1 VVYLMFRHGMGYRVG
16 WCQLFNAGRLNHFA
30 ARCRLEKADAGWIL
44 RLYDNKRS
52 ASINEKIIATRY
64 GLPLVTFRQS
74 GDKYLDDEGLAQI
87 FSGIVPSENAERG
100 LRCLRDFNLC
110 EEYPM
115 WPRASAPG
123 FPGQGGRN
131 QVMSLTYASNLI
143 PGIMSVPTGNTC
155 HWEAISGVK
164 MGAYSGVVH
173 SLDVDTH
180 GAYQAD
186 GLVVHNSIYEW
197 RGGNPKLFMAFGE
210 SARIYGLRNSYRFGF
225 NIAAPAQALIA
236 HNVERIN
243 MAIRAISTN
252 AGTVEVHDSLPY
264 DEIAGIIRR
273 ELEGGRPPADI
284 AVLAR
289 RHKTLQPLDDVLTAA
304 GIPFYRVGA
313 EQAIPQT
320 PEFRILRAYLRLGQN
335 PRDNRAF
342 MRLAVA
348 EGLDTAALL
357 DLRQAANDH
366 GTTLAAAYGKTLPG
380 TLAALAPYLVATDT
394 LRDYRPA
401 FDYAAALMRD
411 NALADERELLDHLA
425 TASVSD
431 QVKDV
436 KDRVTLGTIHH
447 AKGLEWPVVLLIGLN
462 SQQFPSPR
470 SIREGRQEEERRL
483 AYVAMTRA
491 EQTLYLISTP
501 PEGPRD
507 GQSSFLGEI
516 GDVRRM
522 DRDPWGG
529 DDLVM

>member
-1 VVYLMFRHGMGYRVG
+1 V
-16 WCQLFNAGRLNHFA
+16 
-30 ARCRLEKADAGWIL
+30 
-44 RLYDNKRS
+44 
-52 ASINEKIIATRY
+52 
-64 GLPLVTFRQS
+64 
-74 GDKYLDDEGLAQI
+74 DEAQ
-87 FSGIVPSENAERG
+87 
-100 LRCLRDFNLC
+100 DTD
-110 EEYPM
+110 
-115 WPRASAPG
+115 
-123 FPGQGGRN
+123 RN
-131 QVMSLTYASNLI
+131 QWRIINLFE
-143 PGIMSVPTGNTC
+143 PETRF
-155 HWEAISGVK
+155 
-164 MGAYSGVVH
+164 VVG
-173 SLDVDTH
+173 D
-180 GAYQAD
+180 AD
-186 GLVVHNSIYEW
+186 QSIHEW

-210 SARIYGLRNSYRFGF
+210 TARIYGLRNSYRFGF

-236 HNVERIN
+236 HNVQRIN
-243 MAIRAISTN
+243 LAIRAIADN

-264 DEIAGIIRR
+264 AEIAGIIQR

-289 RHKTLQPLDDVLTAA
+289 RHKTLEPLDAVLTAA
-304 GIPFYRVGA
+304 RIPFYRVGA

-320 PEFRILRAYLRLGQN
+320 PEFRILRAYLRSAQN
-335 PRDNRAF
+335 PRDSRAF
-342 MRLAVA
+342 MRLSVA

-357 DLRQAANDH
+357 DLRERANTQ
-366 GTTLAAAYGKTLPG
+366 GCTLADAYGKTLPG
-380 TLAALAPYLVATDT
+380 TLAALAPYLATTDPY
-394 LRDYRPA
+394 RDYRPA
-401 FDYAAALMRD
+401 FDYARALMRD
-411 NALADERELLDHLA
+411 HALSDERELLDHLA

-436 KDRVTLGTIHH
+436 QDRVTVGTIHH

-507 GQSSFLGEI
+507 GRSSFLGEI

-522 DRDPWGG
+522 ERDPWGG